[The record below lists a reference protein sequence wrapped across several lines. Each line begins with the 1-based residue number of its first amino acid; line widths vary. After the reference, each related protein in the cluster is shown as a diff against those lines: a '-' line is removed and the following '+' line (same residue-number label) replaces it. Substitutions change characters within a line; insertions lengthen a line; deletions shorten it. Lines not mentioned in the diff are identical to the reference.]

1 MEKLGIDAVQLGAQ
15 LVNVII
21 LLIVLKK
28 FLYKPVLSIL
38 EKRREQIEGGLMLR
52 DEMEGKIK
60 KLEDKEKDLEAKA
73 KLKARELEAAVVK
86 TARQAADKI
95 LAEAKS
101 EAEKVRR
108 QAKQDAKRELELS
121 LGKREAELAA
131 KAVEL
136 ANQALGK
143 LLPKDVRA
151 KLTEAQIRRLMESVK
166 Q

>member
-28 FLYKPVLSIL
+28 FLYKPVLGIL
-38 EKRREQIEGGLMLR
+38 QKRREEIEGGLKLR

-60 KLEDKEKDLEAKA
+60 KLEDKEKDLDQKA
-73 KLKARELEAAVVK
+73 KLKARQLEAAAIK
-86 TARQAADKI
+86 TAKTAADKI

-101 EAEKVRR
+101 EAERIRR
-108 QAKQDAKRELELS
+108 QAKQDAKREQELALSKHQAELS
-121 LGKREAELAA
+121 IKAA
-131 KAVEL
+131 AV
-136 ANQALGK
+136 ANQALLK

-151 KLTEAQIRRLMESVK
+151 KLTEEQIRKLKGYGR
-166 Q
+166 

>member
-28 FLYKPVLSIL
+28 FLYKPVLGIL
-38 EKRREQIEGGLMLR
+38 QKRREEIEGGLKLR

-60 KLEDKEKDLEAKA
+60 KLEDKEKDLDQKA
-73 KLKARELEAAVVK
+73 KLKAHELEAAAIK
-86 TARQAADKI
+86 TARTAADKI

-101 EAEKVRR
+101 EAERIRR
-108 QAKQDAKRELELS
+108 QAKQDAKREQELA
-121 LGKREAELAA
+121 LGKHQAELAA
-131 KAVEL
+131 QAAAV
-136 ANQALGK
+136 ANQALLE

-151 KLTEAQIRRLMESVK
+151 KLTEEQIRKLKGYGR
-166 Q
+166 